1 LWTTWRSSYL
11 RNAETDAAS
20 IHVDT
25 EGSNVTVSG
34 KVHSWSEREE
44 VIRAAW
50 AAPGVHQV
58 QSDLIVIE

>member
-1 LWTTWRSSYL
+1 MPLV

-20 IHVDT
+20 IHVETD
-25 EGSNVTVSG
+25 GGNVTLSG

-50 AAPGVHQV
+50 AAPVVHRV
-58 QSDLIVIE
+58 QNDLTVVE